1 VAIRFDIDASDEFF
15 IGTDQTIQID
25 VKQSDESTAQ
35 TMTGWAL
42 TWELKD
48 SPNGTVQISKTVGAG
63 IAIGNGSGTD
73 DRASITI
80 ADDDTEALE
89 PGVYYH
95 QLRRTDAGS
104 ERLLSFGHVYVRDSG
119 L

>member
-1 VAIRFDIDASDEFF
+1 MAIRFNITKEDEFF
-15 IGTDQTIQID
+15 IGEDRSIAIN

-42 TWELKD
+42 AWELKP
-48 SPNGTVQISKTVGAG
+48 SPGEAAGISKTTVSG

-73 DRASITI
+73 DRATITI

-104 ERLLSFGHVYVRDSG
+104 EQLLSFGDVTLRESG

>member
-1 VAIRFDIDASDEFF
+1 MAIRFNILASDEFF

-42 TWELKD
+42 AWDLKP
-48 SPNGTVQISKTVGAG
+48 SPNEAVSISKTTVSGITIGDGA
-63 IAIGNGSGTD
+63 GTD
-73 DRASITI
+73 DRATITI
-80 ADDDTEALE
+80 DDEDTEAIS

-104 ERLLSFGHVYVRDSG
+104 ERILSFGDVTILESG